1 MKRIYLI
8 VLAATFISASAILS
22 ANAQQATPYQVE
34 YQTPQNYKD
43 FRFPLAVVMLSIGES
58 AKTGDSKIDDMNK
71 KITSRFHC

>member
-43 FRFPLAVVMLSIGES
+43 FRFPLAVVMLFDWG
-58 AKTGDSKIDDMNK
+58 KCKN
-71 KITSRFHC
+71 RRLQNR